1 MKGLFEMQL
10 LKLFPDPLA
19 ISDFHFE
26 CLMIALAAALLLP
39 AVFTLYLLYLT
50 FKIESSR
57 EELSEH

>member
-1 MKGLFEMQL
+1 MMHL
-10 LKLFPDPLA
+10 LKLLPDPLT

-26 CLMIALAAALLLP
+26 CLMIAFSAALLLP

-57 EELSEH
+57 EELSEY